1 MPYRHT
7 RGLRASGDSDGE
19 IEWPHLRDV
28 DEGGNRAAR
37 HGPLENVSSAGDIHS
52 SVLASSSPRR
62 RAAAREQPAR
72 TPPREP
78 RRTLG
83 LSCGSVDFATAND
96 TAYAQEAW
104 DAVDDMH
111 GSSSSASSWTT
122 PSDRSTSQRR
132 STSSSSRSSSSAGEE
147 PGGSVP
153 ADTNEQRWSRG
164 TQALPLTSAEQL
176 FAFLILRGQAT
187 VTQAAYRIV
196 QRFYNSRVATL
207 LGVMRRSS
215 WMPSLE
221 MMRLTIAP
229 RVRRAWALRIRHVKL
244 QSSGDAETATV
255 GVIFPSDHVR
265 RDFSYRATYDLFF
278 LAGSRGEDERKWH
291 PEFCDSPMHKH
302 RADVLRSG
310 GALQAFVVQGLAL
323 RKGDIVSV
331 FLDDG
336 TVLER
341 VTVGPGSFAGE
352 EAGVRDDNSVHAG
365 DFTFSCSRNDEQIG
379 ILNARHWL
387 PSKHGRTTWHPVGQ
401 AVHEVSSI
409 QMVQSASRP
418 TPDNSRTGTRPG
430 EAYAGPDGILTYEL
444 GLAFFMDDFVCRLG
458 RSASAGGVYMLYLSW
473 LFRHRAS
480 RHAVR
485 PISLVPAG
493 VDSDLVLKEVMDDLV
508 EGATVG
514 WMVRCP
520 DGREMRVLA
529 DAALFI
535 GDYKQV
541 SKTSHMMGHTANAP
555 CPLCSFT
562 KAEGEGARYA
572 GPSSSRDVALVR
584 TTTRTLAVVAAVKA
598 VLSGKR
604 QGSDGGPAACAE
616 NELVDA
622 SPGVES
628 SSGSD

>member
-1 MPYRHT
+1 M
-7 RGLRASGDSDGE
+7 
-19 IEWPHLRDV
+19 
-28 DEGGNRAAR
+28 
-37 HGPLENVSSAGDIHS
+37 
-52 SVLASSSPRR
+52 
-62 RAAAREQPAR
+62 
-72 TPPREP
+72 
-78 RRTLG
+78 
-83 LSCGSVDFATAND
+83 
-96 TAYAQEAW
+96 
-104 DAVDDMH
+104 
-111 GSSSSASSWTT
+111 
-122 PSDRSTSQRR
+122 
-132 STSSSSRSSSSAGEE
+132 
-147 PGGSVP
+147 
-153 ADTNEQRWSRG
+153 
-164 TQALPLTSAEQL
+164 
-176 FAFLILRGQAT
+176 
-187 VTQAAYRIV
+187 TQAAYRIV
-196 QRFYNSRVATL
+196 QRFYNGRVGTL
-207 LGVMRRSS
+207 LGVMRRSY
-215 WMPSLE
+215 WLPSLE
-221 MMRLTIAP
+221 MMRTTIAP

-265 RDFSYRATYDLFF
+265 RDFLYRATHDLFF

-302 RADVLRSG
+302 RSDVLRSG

-323 RKGDIVSV
+323 RRGDIVNV

-352 EAGVRDDNSVHAG
+352 EAGVHDDNSVHAG
-365 DFTFSCSRNDEQIG
+365 DFTFSCSRNDAPIG
-379 ILNARHWL
+379 VLNARHWL
-387 PSKHGRTTWHPVGQ
+387 PSKYGRTTWHPVGE
-401 AVHEVSSI
+401 AVRGVSSI
-409 QMVQSASRP
+409 HMVQKASRP
-418 TPDNSRTGTRPG
+418 TTDNSVTGTRPG
-430 EAYAGPDGILTYEL
+430 EAYVGPDGILTYEL
-444 GLAFFMDDFVCRLG
+444 GLAFFMDDFVCRVG

-485 PISLVPAG
+485 PISLVPTG

-529 DAALFI
+529 DVALFI

-541 SKTSHMMGHTANAP
+541 SKTSHLMGYTANAP

-562 KAEGEGARYA
+562 KAEGEGACYA

-584 TTTRTLAVVAAVKA
+584 TTTRTLAVVAAVNA
-598 VLSGKR
+598 VLTRER
-604 QGSDGGPAACAE
+604 QGTGGRPEARAE
-616 NELVDA
+616 SEVVDA

-628 SSGSD
+628 SSDSD